1 MQHVCFFFFS
11 SCSCCYYCW
20 YVVTHFMILLLLSFL
35 MHSASFFYNFL
46 WWCIP
51 SFFHSLLLW
60 NHFHIRIDHI
70 ICLSRSHLMLWM
82 LFGLHWWFFFQSS
95 HTLCVQSRIDLNSI
109 CYYVSIVEHSSIAYL
124 NITLI
129 SLRWHEDWFVRKQ
142 FQYEKILFFFY
153 FSRHCVHNKYVIP
166 FYLQFPSIVQ
176 PFIVIPTSTKG
187 WRLNGAYVEWL
198 QPVMNFLFSIIIQ
211 L

>member
-1 MQHVCFFFFS
+1 M
-11 SCSCCYYCW
+11 Y
-20 YVVTHFMILLLLSFL
+20 SFL
-35 MHSASFFYNFL
+35 F
-46 WWCIP
+46 
-51 SFFHSLLLW
+51 SLTVVMESLPYSDW
-60 NHFHIRIDHI
+60 
-70 ICLSRSHLMLWM
+70 SHNMPISLPFNVVNAFRFTLVI
-82 LFGLHWWFFFQSS
+82 FFFQSS